1 MFNPATFYWSAF
13 FKPGKSAVMY
23 MCFRGI
29 HFASVSLIYLL
40 DFGIASTE
48 WYFLLFSFIIMKL
61 SSKIRK
67 SLYILYLNII
77 LSYLKK
83 KCDYFYIYLRDWK
96 SDWYQPTELCKQV
109 IIPHKD
115 ITVAWTY
122 LILMF

>member
-1 MFNPATFYWSAF
+1 
-13 FKPGKSAVMY
+13 MY

-48 WYFLLFSFIIMKL
+48 WYFLFFYFIIMKL

-77 LSYLKK
+77 LSY
-83 KCDYFYIYLRDWK
+83 
-96 SDWYQPTELCKQV
+96 
-109 IIPHKD
+109 
-115 ITVAWTY
+115 
-122 LILMF
+122 

>member
-1 MFNPATFYWSAF
+1 
-13 FKPGKSAVMY
+13 MY

-96 SDWYQPTELCKQV
+96 SD
-109 IIPHKD
+109 
-115 ITVAWTY
+115 
-122 LILMF
+122 